1 MARVKSSTVR
11 ESGLVDMVQNG
22 MTTKEITASLFL
34 SASTVEIRWGK
45 HFKKTRETNRQ
56 QLAAYFNT
64 RISST
69 GR

>member
-1 MARVKSSTVR
+1 M
-11 ESGLVDMVQNG
+11 DMVQNG